1 MAYKTTVSKYCTNRQ
16 VALTEIFTQLESI
29 GWTIVDGNFTS
40 KVIAYTL
47 VDVTN
52 NLFTS
57 VGHGLTNGTPCQIT
71 STGTI
76 PGGLAIVTQYYVVN
90 QATDTFKLATTYN
103 GTAIDIT
110 SQGTGN
116 HTISESWRIYKSN
129 GENSDKIY
137 EYIQINFLAANII
150 NFYAAYYYNIATR
163 VLVGNMSSVITSN
176 ITTSETGFYIFVHGN
191 KNLVAITSKISA
203 TYTRALF
210 GHFPKIMGDTTLT
223 TLTNSIAVGSGVTI
237 TVASTTGFDITTTYQ
252 IIGASGEGRDP
263 ITISSITNSTQ
274 MVVTSVPR
282 SYGSGTF
289 IGAYPSTFGILNTN
303 ALNFYWTCPISITGV
318 ANCGAQTYGSIYL
331 KNLDY
336 IAPDFRSKKY
346 ILQPLVFHSVY
357 DGLYGSNSYGAPY
370 CDEFILQSPTV
381 GLTSEDTFAV
391 NTLVTGTSTGSN
403 TSSVL
408 NDTSKTWTVNAYTNK
423 VVIITAGI
431 GVGQIKKI
439 ASNTAT
445 SLTLDGNWTFEVTP
459 TVTSVYSIC
468 DEGYRYLMP
477 NMYIAAREGY

>member
-1 MAYKTTVSKYCTNRQ
+1 MAYKTTVSKYCANRQ
-16 VALTEIFTQLESI
+16 AALTEIFTQLESM
-29 GWTIVDGNFTS
+29 GWTLVDGNFTS
-40 KVIAYTL
+40 KVIAYTG

-57 VGHGLTNGTPCQIT
+57 VGHGLVNGTPCQIT

-90 QATDTFKLATTYN
+90 QAADTFKLATTYN

-137 EYIQINFLAANII
+137 EYIRVYYLVANTIY
-150 NFYAAYYYNIATR
+150 FYAAYYYNIATKA
-163 VLVGNMSSVITSN
+163 LVGNSYSTAFGK
-176 ITTSETGFYIFVHGN
+176 ITTSETGFYIWIHGN

-210 GHFPKIMGDTTLT
+210 GHFPKIMGDTTIT
-223 TLTNSIAVGSGVTI
+223 TLTNSITVGSGVTI
-237 TVASTTGFDITTTYQ
+237 TVASTSGFDITTTYQ
-252 IIGASGEGRDP
+252 IIGASGEGRDS

-282 SYGSGTF
+282 SYGSGAF
-289 IGAYPSTFGILNTN
+289 IGAYPSTFGMLYDANN
-303 ALNFYWTCPISITGV
+303 NFCVTCPINVIGIVDS
-318 ANCGAQTYGSIYL
+318 ANYTSGL
-331 KNLDY
+331 
-336 IAPDFRSKKY
+336 IAFKPINYCSPDFRSKKY
-346 ILQPLVFHSVY
+346 ILQPLMISYMY
-357 DGLYGSNSYGAPY
+357 DGGSAIFSYGAPY
-370 CDEFILQSPTV
+370 CDEFILMSPTV

-403 TSSVL
+403 TSSIL
-408 NDTSKTWTVNAYTNK
+408 NDTSKTWTVNAYANK

-439 ASNTAT
+439 ASNTET
-445 SLTLDGNWTFEVTP
+445 SLTLDGDWTFEVIP
-459 TVTSVYSIC
+459 TITSVYSIC
-468 DEGYRYLMP
+468 DEGYRYLLP
-477 NMYIAAREGY
+477 DLYLALREGC

>member
-1 MAYKTTVSKYCTNRQ
+1 MAYKTTVSKYCANRQ
-16 VALTEIFTQLESI
+16 AALTEIFTQLESM
-29 GWTIVDGNFTS
+29 GWTLVDGNFTS
-40 KVIAYTL
+40 KVIAYTG

-57 VGHGLTNGTPCQIT
+57 VGHGLANGTPCQIT

-76 PGGLAIVTQYYVVN
+76 PGGLAIATQYYVVN
-90 QATDTFKLATTYN
+90 QAADTFKLATTYN

-137 EYIQINFLAANII
+137 ECIQIRFFNANII
-150 NFYAAYYYNIATR
+150 YFYGAYYYNITTKAM
-163 VLVGNMSSVITSN
+163 VGNMYSITPN
-176 ITTSETGFYIFVHGN
+176 ITTSETGFYIFMHGN
-191 KNLVAITSKISA
+191 KNLVAVTSKISA
-203 TYTRALF
+203 TYTRSLF
-210 GHFPKIMGDTTLT
+210 GHFPKIMGDTTVT
-223 TLTNSIAVGSGVTI
+223 TLTNSIAVGSGVNI
-237 TVASTTGFDITTTYQ
+237 TVASTAGFDITTTYQ

-282 SYGSGTF
+282 SYGSGAL
-289 IGAYPSTFGILNTN
+289 IGAYPSTFGLLNTN
-303 ALNFYWTCPISITGV
+303 VINFYWTSPISITGIADC
-318 ANCGAQTYGSIYL
+318 ANYTYGSVYL
-331 KNLDY
+331 KDLTF

-346 ILQPLVFHSVY
+346 ILLPIMFHTVY
-357 DGLYGSNSYGAPY
+357 DGLNGSTSYGAPY

-403 TSSVL
+403 TSSIL

-445 SLTLDGNWTFEVTP
+445 SLTLDGNWTFEVIP

-477 NMYIAAREGY
+477 NMYIALREGC

>member
-1 MAYKTTVSKYCTNRQ
+1 MAYKTSVSKYCANRQ
-16 VALTEIFTQLESI
+16 AALTEIFTQLESM
-29 GWTIVDGNFTS
+29 GWTLVDGNFTS
-40 KVIAYTL
+40 KVIAYTG

-52 NLFTS
+52 DLFTS
-57 VGHGLTNGTPCQIT
+57 VGHGLANGTPCQIT
-71 STGTI
+71 STGTM

-90 QATDTFKLATTYN
+90 QTADTFKLATTYN
-103 GTAIDIT
+103 GTAINIT

-137 EYIQINFLAANII
+137 EYVKISYLTANII
-150 NFYAAYYYNIATR
+150 YVLTAYYYNIATKTI
-163 VLVGNMSSVITSN
+163 VGNIYSITPN

-191 KNLVAITSKISA
+191 KNLVAVTSKISA

-210 GHFPKIMGDTTLT
+210 GHFPKIMGDTTVT

-237 TVASTTGFDITTTYQ
+237 TVASTSGFDITTTYQ

-282 SYGSGTF
+282 SYGSGAL
-289 IGAYPSTFGILNTN
+289 IGAYPSTFGALNTN
-303 ALNFYWTCPISITGV
+303 TINFYWTSPISITGIADC
-318 ANCGAQTYGSIYL
+318 ANYTYGSIYL
-331 KNLDY
+331 KDLTS

-346 ILQPLVFHSVY
+346 ILQPLMFQYVY
-357 DGLYGSNSYGAPY
+357 DGLSGSTSYGAPY

-403 TSSVL
+403 TSSIL

-445 SLTLDGNWTFEVTP
+445 SLTLDDNWTFEVIP
-459 TVTSVYSIC
+459 TVTSIYSIC